1 MLRENTVFA
10 QKIMDY
16 YAERGVDCS
25 VVDEHLSLL
34 VTLSA
39 GDETHEFRYGNRA
52 FAGGHQGRKFYRILE
67 KELSRLQSA
76 AADAGRTQRRP
87 EHAGDRP

>member
-52 FAGGHQGRKFYRILE
+52 FAGGHLGRKFYRMLE
-67 KELSRLQSA
+67 KELARLQSA
-76 AADAGRTQRRP
+76 AADEGRRHRRP
-87 EHAGDRP
+87 DYSEARP